1 MPAIQE
7 LICESIDDKFA
18 YAKYGEFKVMMMK
31 DNGYINVTKLC
42 KEGEK
47 EFFHWKSLESSKKF
61 LDSFS
66 KGLNIPKSDL
76 LIIINSGN
84 TNVLTRGTYAHPDLV
99 PHIASW
105 VNHDFAIKVSKIVK
119 DYFIRELYVE
129 RDRLRGE
136 RDSLTEMLAEE
147 KRLAAEERKKAEDHR
162 QRAEEALK
170 KSDEERQRADEE
182 RKKSDEERKKSEERY
197 ANLCKQYNITSIN
210 LDVVNENLEVVMG
223 KLDDVSS
230 VVVPPSENK
239 GVNESFCLL
248 RRDKYDEAT
257 EYKYYVLCGQIK
269 YVNSS
274 KKIKIKSGMSEVISI
289 KCTPNTKNLYHRI
302 KDSLS
307 GKISY
312 RGNNIDLVDISELE
326 FVRDISYINDE
337 KLRMCQV

>member
-1 MPAIQE
+1 M
-7 LICESIDDKFA
+7 
-18 YAKYGEFKVMMMK
+18 
-31 DNGYINVTKLC
+31 
-42 KEGEK
+42 
-47 EFFHWKSLESSKKF
+47 
-61 LDSFS
+61 
-66 KGLNIPKSDL
+66 
-76 LIIINSGN
+76 IIINSGN

-119 DYFIRELYVE
+119 DYFIREMYVE
-129 RDRLRGE
+129 RDRLRGERDSLRGE

-162 QRAEEALK
+162 QRAEEAMRKSEEERQRADEERKKSEEERK

-230 VVVPPSENK
+230 VVVPPSENR